1 MNNFKIFTLTSQ
13 EKENII
19 YIIKEELQKK
29 EEIIFAY
36 IFGSFVDP
44 EMTFFR
50 DIDLGIYIGKDIILE
65 EQFIDYS
72 MNLSLIIEGVIKKYP
87 VDVII
92 LNNAPL
98 SLSYRIIQSK
108 LLFCKNEDFWVDF
121 ITKTLLMYHDH
132 AISSRYILEDL
143 LTA

>member
-1 MNNFKIFTLTSQ
+1 
-13 EKENII
+13 
-19 YIIKEELQKK
+19 
-29 EEIIFAY
+29 
-36 IFGSFVDP
+36 
-44 EMTFFR
+44 
-50 DIDLGIYIGKDIILE
+50 
-65 EQFIDYS
+65 
-72 MNLSLIIEGVIKKYP
+72 MNLSLTIEGVIKKYP

-143 LTA
+143 LIA